1 MIYERMKDI
10 RTYFGNTQKELA
22 GILGVSRST
31 YAGWE
36 NGLDAIILPKLNDFC
51 NYYGVSLDYICGL
64 TNTKKYDVINDK
76 IDKSVLGNNL
86 KEIRTKNKHTQEKVA
101 NIINVDQSNY
111 SKCELGK
118 MYIHTYA
125 LIEFAKHYKVSI
137 DWLCGKT
144 KDLEIKK
151 VLPKVCGLTNNRK

>member
-22 GILGVSRST
+22 DVLGVSRST

-86 KEIRTKNKHTQEKVA
+86 KETRTKNKHTQEKVA

-144 KDLEIKK
+144 KDLEIK
-151 VLPKVCGLTNNRK
+151 

>member
-22 GILGVSRST
+22 DVLGVSRST

-64 TNTKKYDVINDK
+64 TNTKKYDIINDK
-76 IDKSVLGNNL
+76 IDKNVLGNNL
-86 KEIRTKNKHTQEKVA
+86 KEIRTNNKHTQEKVA

-144 KDLEIKK
+144 KDSEIK
-151 VLPKVCGLTNNRK
+151 

>member
-86 KEIRTKNKHTQEKVA
+86 KETRTKNKHTQEKAA

-144 KDLEIKK
+144 KDSEIK
-151 VLPKVCGLTNNRK
+151 

>member
-36 NGLDAIILPKLNDFC
+36 NGLDAIILQKLNDFC

-86 KEIRTKNKHTQEKVA
+86 KETRTKNKHTQEKVA

-144 KDLEIKK
+144 KDSEIK
-151 VLPKVCGLTNNRK
+151 

>member
-22 GILGVSRST
+22 DVLGVSRST

-86 KEIRTKNKHTQEKVA
+86 KEIRTNNKHTQEKVA

-144 KDLEIKK
+144 KDLEIK
-151 VLPKVCGLTNNRK
+151 

>member
-1 MIYERMKDI
+1 MIYEN
-10 RTYFGNTQKELA
+10 FGNTQKELA
-22 GILGVSRST
+22 DILGVSRST

-86 KEIRTKNKHTQEKVA
+86 KETRTKNKHTQEKVA

-144 KDLEIKK
+144 KDLEIK
-151 VLPKVCGLTNNRK
+151 

>member
-1 MIYERMKDI
+1 MKDI

-22 GILGVSRST
+22 DILGVSRST

-86 KEIRTKNKHTQEKVA
+86 KEIRTNNKHTQEKVA

-144 KDLEIKK
+144 KDSEIK
-151 VLPKVCGLTNNRK
+151 

>member
-22 GILGVSRST
+22 DILGVSRST

-86 KEIRTKNKHTQEKVA
+86 KETRTKNKHTQEKVA

-144 KDLEIKK
+144 KDLEIK
-151 VLPKVCGLTNNRK
+151 

>member
-22 GILGVSRST
+22 DVLGVSRST

-64 TNTKKYDVINDK
+64 TNTKKYDIINDK
-76 IDKSVLGNNL
+76 IDKNVLGNNL
-86 KEIRTKNKHTQEKVA
+86 KEIRTNNKHTQEKVA

-137 DWLCGKT
+137 DYICGKT
-144 KDLEIKK
+144 KDSGIK
-151 VLPKVCGLTNNRK
+151 

>member
-51 NYYGVSLDYICGL
+51 NYYGVSLDYICGP
-64 TNTKKYDVINDK
+64 TNTKKYDVSNDK

-86 KEIRTKNKHTQEKVA
+86 KETRTKNKHTQEKVA

-144 KDLEIKK
+144 KDSEIK
-151 VLPKVCGLTNNRK
+151 

>member
-22 GILGVSRST
+22 DILGVSRST

-36 NGLDAIILPKLNDFC
+36 NGLDAIILPKLNNFC

-64 TNTKKYDVINDK
+64 TNTKKYDIINDK
-76 IDKSVLGNNL
+76 IDKNVLGNNL
-86 KEIRTKNKHTQEKVA
+86 KEIRTNNKHTQEKVA

-144 KDLEIKK
+144 KDSEIK
-151 VLPKVCGLTNNRK
+151 

>member
-22 GILGVSRST
+22 YILGVSRST

-86 KEIRTKNKHTQEKVA
+86 KETRTKNKHTQEKVA

-137 DWLCGKT
+137 DWLCGKR
-144 KDLEIKK
+144 KDSEIK
-151 VLPKVCGLTNNRK
+151 

>member
-22 GILGVSRST
+22 DVLGVSRST

-36 NGLDAIILPKLNDFC
+36 NGLDAINLPKLNDFC

-64 TNTKKYDVINDK
+64 TNTKKYDIINDK
-76 IDKSVLGNNL
+76 IDKNVLGNNL
-86 KEIRTKNKHTQEKVA
+86 KEIRTNNKHTQEKVA

-144 KDLEIKK
+144 KDSEIK
-151 VLPKVCGLTNNRK
+151 

>member
-22 GILGVSRST
+22 DVLGVSRST

-64 TNTKKYDVINDK
+64 TNTKKYDIINDK

-86 KEIRTKNKHTQEKVA
+86 KEIRTNNKHTQEKVA

-137 DWLCGKT
+137 DWLCGKSS
-144 KDLEIKK
+144 
-151 VLPKVCGLTNNRK
+151 RRQ

>member
-22 GILGVSRST
+22 DVLGVSRST

-144 KDLEIKK
+144 KDSEIK
-151 VLPKVCGLTNNRK
+151 

>member
-22 GILGVSRST
+22 DILGVSRST

-137 DWLCGKT
+137 DYICGKT
-144 KDLEIKK
+144 KDSGIK
-151 VLPKVCGLTNNRK
+151 

>member
-1 MIYERMKDI
+1 MIYERMKDL

-22 GILGVSRST
+22 DVLNVSRST

-64 TNTKKYDVINDK
+64 TNTKKYDIINDK
-76 IDKSVLGNNL
+76 IDKKILGKNL

-101 NIINVDQSNY
+101 NIINIDQSNY

-137 DWLCGKT
+137 DWLCGKV
-144 KDLEIKK
+144 KDSEIK
-151 VLPKVCGLTNNRK
+151 

>member
-1 MIYERMKDI
+1 MIYERMKDL

-22 GILGVSRST
+22 EILGVSRST

-64 TNTKKYDVINDK
+64 TNTKKYDIINDK
-76 IDKSVLGNNL
+76 IDKNILGRNL
-86 KEIRTKNKHTQEKVA
+86 KEIRTNNKHTQDKVA

-144 KDLEIKK
+144 TESKIK
-151 VLPKVCGLTNNRK
+151 

>member
-22 GILGVSRST
+22 DILGVSRST

-118 MYIHTYA
+118 MYIHSYA
-125 LIEFAKHYKVSI
+125 
-137 DWLCGKT
+137 
-144 KDLEIKK
+144 
-151 VLPKVCGLTNNRK
+151 

>member
-86 KEIRTKNKHTQEKVA
+86 KEIRTNNKHTQEKVA

-144 KDLEIKK
+144 KDSEIK
-151 VLPKVCGLTNNRK
+151 

>member
-22 GILGVSRST
+22 DILGVSRST

-64 TNTKKYDVINDK
+64 TNTKKYDIINDK
-76 IDKSVLGNNL
+76 IDKNVFGNNL
-86 KEIRTKNKHTQEKVA
+86 KEIRTNNKHTQEKVA

-144 KDLEIKK
+144 KDSEIK
-151 VLPKVCGLTNNRK
+151 

>member
-64 TNTKKYDVINDK
+64 TNTKKYDIINDK

-86 KEIRTKNKHTQEKVA
+86 KETRTKNKHTQEKVA

-137 DWLCGKT
+137 DWLYGKT
-144 KDLEIKK
+144 KDSEIK
-151 VLPKVCGLTNNRK
+151 

>member
-137 DWLCGKT
+137 DWLCGKSS
-144 KDLEIKK
+144 
-151 VLPKVCGLTNNRK
+151 RRQ